1 MAEPD
6 VENGAEMPV
15 GEYLRSVREAKGL
28 ELEEASR
35 VTKVG
40 KNYLAAIEQ
49 GDFGKLPNAAYI
61 KGFLRLYAGFLS
73 LSGDEVVARYE
84 KGLAPPPGAQPEAS
98 APRASHA
105 PRAQGMAPP
114 TGIDTLERARIRN
127 PGRWIVPALLLG
139 AVVIAALFFTE
150 GEPPRVQPPPSA
162 PAPAASPAPAPVAQ
176 PVQKPVSS
184 ARNAAAPVPAG
195 TETAPT
201 SPAGKQSG
209 IVLRLRFNRD
219 SWLSITIDDSISQ
232 RYDLKAGDIIEWKG
246 QRSFALDLGD
256 GGAVEAEFN
265 GKPLKALGEAGKPA
279 HVELKGDQP
288 AP

>member
-1 MAEPD
+1 MAEPEVD
-6 VENGAEMPV
+6 SGAEVPV
-15 GEYLRSVREAKGL
+15 GEYLRGVREAKGL

-35 VTKVG
+35 VTKIG

-49 GDFGKLPNAAYI
+49 GEFHKLPNAAYI

-98 APRASHA
+98 APSATHA
-105 PRAQGMAPP
+105 TRSQGMAPQ
-114 TGIDTLERARIRN
+114 TGIDTLERARFRN
-127 PGRWIVPALLLG
+127 PGRWVVPALLLV
-139 AVVIAALFFTE
+139 AVAVAALFFSE
-150 GEPPRVQPPPSA
+150 GDQPRVQAPPST
-162 PAPAASPAPAPVAQ
+162 PAPAAPPAPAPVTQ

-184 ARNAAAPVPAG
+184 ARSAAAPQPAG
-195 TETAPT
+195 TETPAAA
-201 SPAGKQSG
+201 PAGKQSG
-209 IVLRLRFNRD
+209 IVLKLRFNRD
-219 SWLSITIDDSISQ
+219 SWLSITIDDSITQ
-232 RYDLKAGDIIEWKG
+232 RYDLKAGDLIEWKG

-265 GKPLKALGEAGKPA
+265 GRPLKALGEAGKPA
-279 HVELKGDQP
+279 HVELKSDQP